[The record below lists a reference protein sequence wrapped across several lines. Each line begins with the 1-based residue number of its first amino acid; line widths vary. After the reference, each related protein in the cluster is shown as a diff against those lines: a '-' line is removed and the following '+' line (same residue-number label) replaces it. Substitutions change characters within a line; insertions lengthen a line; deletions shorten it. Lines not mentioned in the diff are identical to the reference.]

1 MAIVAD
7 GVISSA
13 SLAQQQQQRKKVK
26 EKTFSKALCISDVG
40 VLFDRVCSPLGA
52 RSAQNST
59 SSFMHDMQ
67 CIALQCR
74 IQGGSRSVGSVVIL
88 FASFFF
94 IDFHLHARRMHESGK
109 SCEHREF
116 CSIFNERQIQ
126 HFHLAIN
133 DCWWSKVVKETIYV
147 IRSTC
152 RRIG

>member
-1 MAIVAD
+1 MNLFTQYLQLSVRM
-7 GVISSA
+7 
-13 SLAQQQQQRKKVK
+13 LLMQQQQWLLSPMASYRVHRWHSSSNEKKVE

-88 FASFFF
+88 FASFFLLIF
-94 IDFHLHARRMHESGK
+94 ISMPVE
-109 SCEHREF
+109 CM
-116 CSIFNERQIQ
+116 
-126 HFHLAIN
+126 
-133 DCWWSKVVKETIYV
+133 KVVSHVNIASFVLYLTSVRFNIF
-147 IRSTC
+147 IWQ
-152 RRIG
+152 